1 MKKFNFVPIVAHI
14 SPVFF
19 AYLIIEI
26 TSSANEDC
34 KDCTLMRVMFY
45 PRDKGK
51 IPDIGWGKIEKSQK
65 GFEIYL
71 ELIDKYDSIQDEV
84 SSDHFAN
91 GKWLL
96 PATGTTYGMNSAI
109 KQDNNIIDE
118 AN

>member
-1 MKKFNFVPIVAHI
+1 MFPIVAHI

-19 AYLIIEI
+19 AYLIIEV
-26 TSSANEDC
+26 TSSASDSSC
-34 KDCTLMRVMFY
+34 QDCTSMHVMFY
-45 PRDKGK
+45 PRDKDK
-51 IPDIGWGKIEKSQK
+51 TPNIGWGAIDKSQK

-84 SSDHFAN
+84 SSQHFAQ

-109 KQDNNIIDE
+109 QQDNNIIDE